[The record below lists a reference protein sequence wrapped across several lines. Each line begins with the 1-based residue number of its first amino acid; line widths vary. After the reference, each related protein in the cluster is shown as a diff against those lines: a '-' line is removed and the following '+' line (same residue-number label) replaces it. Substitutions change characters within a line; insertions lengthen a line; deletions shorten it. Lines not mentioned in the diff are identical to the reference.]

1 MLRTLAPIGSIVVA
15 AALAAGPAAAALR
28 DHWYVAPVDEAVPEV
43 AAHYL
48 ISNEAR
54 HDLFVGS
61 PAPPG
66 GAYLGVGSEQNYTL
80 IGLLRPARAYLLD
93 HDRRIGAL
101 HRELGRRIVAAPTPE
116 ALLAGLDAGPA
127 DPELAGIW
135 PVLAEHLRRVRER
148 PRRGLGPTWLGDP
161 VLYDVVRARWLAGAV
176 EVVLGDLAGDT
187 AMPSIAAAAASR
199 GLEFSAVYLSNAE
212 EVAPA
217 PERIAANLGALPRAT
232 GAVLLRTR
240 AGGPE
245 PAADGLWSYHV
256 APLE

>member
-1 MLRTLAPIGSIVVA
+1 MLRLLATVGSI
-15 AALAAGPAAAALR
+15 ALAAAPAAAALR
-28 DHWYVAPVDEAVPEV
+28 SHWFAPPVDEAVPEV

-54 HDLFVGS
+54 HDLFAAGS
-61 PAPPG
+61 SAPRG

-80 IGLLRPARAYLLD
+80 IGLLRPERAYLLD

-101 HRELGRRIVAAPTPE
+101 HRELGRRIAASPTPE

-127 DPELAGIW
+127 DPELAGVW
-135 PVLAEHLRRVRER
+135 PALAGHLRRVRER

-199 GLEFSAVYLSNAE
+199 GLEFSALYLSNAE

-217 PERIAANLGALPRAT
+217 PERIAANLAALPRAA